1 VGATEK
7 LLVVMLATLC
17 ADHAG
22 ASFLGSE
29 RRDCIPRHSVRD
41 ETAESE
47 TSLIFH
53 GKGGRAY
60 RNTLPAPC
68 DGLTSLNN
76 LGKLGLRSKDDDLLC
91 AGDLVWLEQ
100 KGLFSASDSNEEA
113 ACKLGTFE
121 SISEMS
127 LSEFLRR

>member
-1 VGATEK
+1 MGATEK
-7 LLVVMLATLC
+7 LLVAMLATLC
-17 ADHAG
+17 ADQAG
-22 ASFLGSE
+22 ASFLGSQK
-29 RRDCIPRHSVRD
+29 RDCIPRHSIRD

-53 GKGGRAY
+53 GKGGGAY

-76 LGKLGLRSKDDDLLC
+76 IGKLGLRSKDEDLLC
-91 AGDLVWLEQ
+91 AGDLVWLER
-100 KGLFSASDSNEEA
+100 KGLFSASDGDDEA
-113 ACKLGTFE
+113 TCKLGTFE
-121 SISEMS
+121 PISEMS